1 MNCTAT
7 TSSSPETFLLQ
18 QDKKLAKLISI
29 FGNADIGKSKREPF
43 DALARAIIGQQLSTA
58 AAGSIARRIESIHG
72 KRPFK
77 PDRFLALDPVQLKAC
92 GISNSKIRTVTGI
105 AEACIA
111 GDISRRAFAR
121 LDDGEVL
128 HRLTAYWGIGTWTAE
143 IFMMYGLNRLD
154 TLALGDGGLIRAH
167 RILYPNSKN
176 LEVTSQKWRPYRAV
190 AAWYLWRFLDNPD
203 CHNEVLG
210 RRTKV

>member
-1 MNCTAT
+1 MNDMAGKP
-7 TSSSPETFLLQ
+7 SSPETFLIQ
-18 QDKKLAKLISI
+18 QDNKLAKLIAI
-29 FGNADIGKSKREPF
+29 FGNADIGKDKREPF
-43 DALARAIIGQQLSTA
+43 DALARAVIGQQLSTA
-58 AAGSIARRIESIHG
+58 AAGSITKRIESIHG

-77 PDRFLALDPVQLKAC
+77 PARFLALGADQLKAC
-92 GISNSKIRTVTGI
+92 GISNSKIKTVTGI

-111 GDISRRAFAR
+111 GDISHQAFAK

-128 HRLTAYWGIGTWTAE
+128 QKLTSFWGVGTWTAE

-167 RILYPNSKN
+167 KILYPNSKN
-176 LEVTSQKWRPYRAV
+176 LETTSQKWRPYRAV

-203 CHNEVLG
+203 CHKEVLG
-210 RRTKV
+210 RRANV

>member
-1 MNCTAT
+1 M
-7 TSSSPETFLLQ
+7 Q
-18 QDKKLAKLISI
+18 QDKKLGRLITI
-29 FGNADIGKSKREPF
+29 FGCADIGRGKRDPF
-43 DALARAIIGQQLSTA
+43 DALARAVIGQQLSTA
-58 AAGSIARRIESIHG
+58 AAGSITNKIESIHG

-77 PDRFLALDPVQLKAC
+77 PAKFLSLSTDRLRTC

-111 GDISRRAFAR
+111 GDISHKAFAR

-128 HRLTAYWGIGTWTAE
+128 QKLTSYWGIGKWTAE
-143 IFMMYGLNRLD
+143 IFMMYGLKRLD

-167 RILYPNSKN
+167 RLLYPNSKS
-176 LEVTSQKWRPYRAV
+176 LELTSQKWRPYRAV

-203 CHNEVLG
+203 CHKEVLG
-210 RRTKV
+210 R

>member
-1 MNCTAT
+1 MSCTTAI
-7 TSSSPETFLLQ
+7 SSGPETFLCQ
-18 QDKKLAKLISI
+18 QDKKLAKLIAI
-29 FGNADIGKSKREPF
+29 FGNANIGKDKREPF

-58 AAGSIARRIESIHG
+58 AAGSISARIESIHG

-77 PDRFLALDPVQLKAC
+77 PDRFLALDPARLKAC

-105 AEACIA
+105 AAACSA
-111 GDISRRAFAR
+111 GDISRKAFAR

-128 HRLTAYWGIGTWTAE
+128 HKLTSYWGIGTWTAE

-167 RILYPNSKN
+167 RILYPNSKS

-210 RRTKV
+210 RRVKV

>member
-1 MNCTAT
+1 MNCTPSH
-7 TSSSPETFLLQ
+7 SSAPETFLFR
-18 QDKKLAKLISI
+18 QDKKLSKLISI
-29 FGNADIGKSKREPF
+29 FGNADIGKNKMEPF

-58 AAGSIARRIESIHG
+58 AAGSITKKIESIHG

-77 PDRFLALDPVQLKAC
+77 PERFLALDLVQLKAC
-92 GISNSKIRTVTGI
+92 GISNSKIKTVTGI
-105 AEACIA
+105 AAACLT
-111 GDISRRAFAR
+111 GDISHEVFAR
-121 LDDGEVL
+121 LDDDEVL
-128 HRLTAYWGIGTWTAE
+128 HKLTAYWGIGTWTAE

-167 RILYPNSKN
+167 KILYPNSKN

-203 CHNEVLG
+203 CHKEVLG
-210 RRTKV
+210 RRTKI

>member
-1 MNCTAT
+1 MASK
-7 TSSSPETFLLQ
+7 SSRPETFLMQ
-18 QDKKLAKLISI
+18 QDKKLARLIAI
-29 FGNADIGKSKREPF
+29 FGYANIGNEKREPF
-43 DALARAIIGQQLSTA
+43 DGLARAVIGQQLSTA
-58 AAGSIARRIESIHG
+58 AANSIVKRIESIHG

-77 PDRFLALDPVQLKAC
+77 PARFLSLGTGQLRAC

-111 GDISRRAFAR
+111 GDISRRVFAQ

-128 HRLTAYWGIGTWTAE
+128 QKLTSYWGVGNWTAE

-167 RILYPNSKN
+167 RILYPNSKS
-176 LEVTSQKWRPYRAV
+176 LELTSQKWRPYRAV

-203 CHNEVLG
+203 CHKEVLG
-210 RRTKV
+210 R